1 MVAAIADCQVLLAR
15 GMGAGAFTS
24 MQQAGIEP
32 IVTDIEDIGAAVEA
46 YLAGTLRNQV
56 EKLH

>member
-1 MVAAIADCQVLLAR
+1 
-15 GMGAGAFTS
+15 

-32 IVTDIEDIGAAVEA
+32 IVTDIEDIDAAVEA

>member
-1 MVAAIADCQVLLAR
+1 
-15 GMGAGAFTS
+15 MGAGAFAS

-32 IVTDIEDIGAAVEA
+32 IVTDIEDIGSAVGA
-46 YLAGTLRNQV
+46 YLDGTLPNLV

>member
-1 MVAAIADCQVLLAR
+1 
-15 GMGAGAFTS
+15 

-32 IVTDIEDIGAAVEA
+32 IVTDVEDIDAAVEA
-46 YLAGTLRNQV
+46 YVAGTLRNEI

>member
-1 MVAAIADCQVLLAR
+1 
-15 GMGAGAFTS
+15 

-32 IVTDIEDIGAAVEA
+32 IVTDIEDIGSAVGA
-46 YLAGTLRNQV
+46 YLDGTLPNLV